1 MISFLGYAALRLLS
15 GVYGSS
21 FFTEEDAKWKLPT
34 FLYKCHRWQ
43 GLEEIWRTIMLDD
56 SINAGTVHKTAKTL
70 ELRAK
75 KEKRD
80 SLSLLSGGPSCLTT
94 PNLKALF
101 HA

>member
-1 MISFLGYAALRLLS
+1 
-15 GVYGSS
+15 
-21 FFTEEDAKWKLPT
+21 
-34 FLYKCHRWQ
+34 
-43 GLEEIWRTIMLDD
+43 MLDD

-101 HA
+101 HAKSKPTTWRQSSQYN